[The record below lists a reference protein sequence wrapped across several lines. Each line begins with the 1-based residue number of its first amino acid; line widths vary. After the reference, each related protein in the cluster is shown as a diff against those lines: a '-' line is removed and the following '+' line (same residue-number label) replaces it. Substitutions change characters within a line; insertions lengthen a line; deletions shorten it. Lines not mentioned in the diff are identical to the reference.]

1 MTRLVIGLLR
11 PYRGWLAIV
20 FIAMLAEIAA
30 SLAAPW
36 PLKLVLDDALGK
48 HHLPHWLE
56 WAHDYGFGRHT
67 PGVALFAG
75 VATLVI
81 AVIGAIATYIDNY
94 YTTSVRRADVD
105 HYQRRGHDLELCLVF
120 HAEHHRGHHYHR
132 FNDRLHVLAG
142 LGLHPHC
149 PCNHA
154 VPSLRSCISKERCA
168 TAKRKDFN
176 LEWVPS
182 K

>member
-67 PGVALFAG
+67 PGVALRGRCHAG
-75 VATLVI
+75 YR
-81 AVIGAIATYIDNY
+81 GY
-94 YTTSVRRADVD
+94 RR
-105 HYQRRGHDLELCLVF
+105 HRDLY
-120 HAEHHRGHHYHR
+120 R
-132 FNDRLHVLAG
+132 
-142 LGLHPHC
+142 
-149 PCNHA
+149 
-154 VPSLRSCISKERCA
+154 
-168 TAKRKDFN
+168 
-176 LEWVPS
+176 
-182 K
+182 